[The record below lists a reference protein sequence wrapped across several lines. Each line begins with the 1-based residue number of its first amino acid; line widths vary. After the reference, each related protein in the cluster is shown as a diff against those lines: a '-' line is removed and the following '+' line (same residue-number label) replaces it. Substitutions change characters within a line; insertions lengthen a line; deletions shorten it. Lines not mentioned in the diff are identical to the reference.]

1 MEVGSNEAVSTE
13 ILKNVKTVKNTK
25 LSPSTASS
33 EWNEKS
39 MQMQVY
45 EYVNTRVWSKRA
57 VKG

>member
-39 MQMQVY
+39 MQM
-45 EYVNTRVWSKRA
+45 
-57 VKG
+57 